1 MAISI
6 RDFESFLLSDQGV
19 LLFHGSILLIALVA
33 AFLLLV
39 KKPRREWGRG
49 LFLSLGMIFL
59 QGIGL
64 VIDIL
69 GPAWNNPSLSLLL
82 ANIDRSLEILSVT
95 GVVWFFLFPRRHKTG
110 DALTAVW
117 TIVVLLA
124 AGISSGYL
132 YLYPAAGPFNS
143 NLLSLSWDLSR
154 WIFLAVGSVILL
166 ARRPAGWGLSIVA
179 MLLFL
184 AGVTLQMAFG
194 DASTNLPGL
203 ARLFDLLAIPFTGM
217 RLAYSATTGGGYI
230 GAGSPAS
237 QIRQAVAES
246 VPSLSEM
253 ILTHQPQDLPQAVTV
268 WICNAMRVEVAYF
281 VASSEDGD
289 SVEFISGYDR
299 VNAQALPGFTVTS
312 EAAPQ
317 LHFAVSGRKVMR
329 LGKLEADSSLRSAA
343 EQAQL
348 PQAGPALYAPLPL
361 GDEAAMGLLLLAAY
375 SGEEWRE
382 DDELSAQAFAKA
394 CSIAFQEM
402 HERSL
407 LQQGVDE
414 ALQENSRLQEESERL
429 QAERMN
435 LETRLEQAEQEW
447 RNERQRAEGLASLVS
462 DQDVPATAA
471 EAAPIPL
478 PEGGTEAERQWMLAI
493 QQKDGWINRLQE
505 ELETTR
511 AELLGAQREAAQFK
525 ESSAAAEKMRGE
537 NRNLQDEMRQI
548 QTLSGET
555 PAAGEGFGGVEI
567 TRLRNAL
574 DESEQK
580 YQQEISRIQNELRKT
595 LIEYAHLQSALLQPP
610 PPAEPGKKL
619 TFGADVGMVTG
630 LIAEIRQPFSS
641 MVGYT
646 DLLLSESAGILGGMQ
661 RKFLDR
667 IRASITRTEAL
678 FEDLL
683 QLLLLPE
690 KISAPRMQ
698 AVDVASIIDG
708 AITGATETVREKNLV
723 LRLDIDEDM
732 PPVEID
738 RDALQQILNHLVQN
752 AVLITPPEKEV
763 VLTTHTPL
771 AEQNQQLALLITVRD
786 SGPGIA
792 AEDQPR
798 VFTRLYRTEGPLI
811 EGLGDTGV
819 GMAVART
826 LTEAMGGRI
835 WLESQ
840 IGSGTTFFILLPV
853 QVGQSPSSET
863 ADPEMTA

>member
-6 RDFESFLLSDQGV
+6 RDFETFLLSAQGI
-19 LLFHGSILLIALVA
+19 LLFHGSILLVALTA
-33 AFLLLV
+33 ALLFLV

-49 LFLSLGMIFL
+49 LFLALSVLFL

-64 VIDIL
+64 GIDIL
-69 GPAWNNPSLSLLL
+69 GPVWNNPSLSSLL
-82 ANIDRSLEILSVT
+82 ANADRALELLTFT
-95 GVVWFFLFPRRHKTG
+95 GLVWFFLFPRRHKTG
-110 DALTAVW
+110 DTLTAIW
-117 TIVVLLA
+117 AVVVFLLA
-124 AGISSGYL
+124 GVFSVSL
-132 YLYPAAGPFNS
+132 YLYPTAGPFNS
-143 NLLSLSWDLSR
+143 NLLSFSWDLTR
-154 WIFLAVGSVILL
+154 WIFLAIGMVMLL
-166 ARRPAGWGLSIVA
+166 ARRPAGWGLSFTA

-184 AGVTLQMAFG
+184 AGVTLQLALG
-194 DASTNLPGL
+194 DASTYLPGL
-203 ARLFDLLAIPFTGM
+203 ARLFDLLAVPFAGM
-217 RLAYSATTGGGYI
+217 RLAYSATTS
-230 GAGSPAS
+230 GASAGSGSPAS
-237 QIRQAVAES
+237 QIRQAAAES
-246 VPSLSEM
+246 VPSLSEL
-253 ILTHQPQDLPQAVTV
+253 ILTHQPQDLPAAVTV
-268 WICNAMRVEVAYF
+268 WLSNAMRVEVAYF
-281 VASSEDGD
+281 VASSENGD
-289 SVEFISGYDR
+289 SVEFICGYDR
-299 VNAQALPGFTVTS
+299 INSQALPGFLVTS
-312 EAAPQ
+312 EASPQ
-317 LHFAVSGRKVMR
+317 LHFAVSGRQIMR
-329 LGKLEADSSLRSAA
+329 LGKAEADSTLHSAA
-343 EQAQL
+343 EQAHL

-361 GDEAAMGLLLLAAY
+361 GDEAAMGILLLAAY

-382 DDELSAQAFAKA
+382 EDEPVAQAFAKT

-407 LQQGVDE
+407 LQQDME
-414 ALQENSRLQEESERL
+414 ETQQENARLHEESERV
-429 QAERMN
+429 QADRMN
-435 LETRLEQAEQEW
+435 LETRLEQTEQEW
-447 RNERQRAEGLASLVS
+447 RNERQRAEGLASLVQ
-462 DQDVPATAA
+462 DQDKA
-471 EAAPIPL
+471 AAPVPL
-478 PEGGTEAERQWMLAI
+478 PESGTEAERQWMLAI
-493 QQKDGWINRLQE
+493 QQKDGWISRLQE

-511 AELLGAQREAAQFK
+511 AELLAAQREAAQFK
-525 ESSAAAEKMRGE
+525 QAAGATDSVREE
-537 NRNLQDEMRQI
+537 NRHLQDEMRQI
-548 QTLSGET
+548 QTMSGEA
-555 PAAGEGFGGVEI
+555 PAAGEGFAGVEI

-595 LIEYAHLQSALLQPP
+595 LTEYAHLQSALLQPP
-610 PPAEPGKKL
+610 PQAEGGKKL

-690 KISAPRMQ
+690 KIAAPRMQ
-698 AVDVASIIDG
+698 PVDVASVIDG
-708 AITGATETVREKNLV
+708 AITGASDIVREKNLV
-723 LRLDIDEDM
+723 LRLDVDEEM

-752 AVLITPPEKEV
+752 AVLITPQEKEV

-771 AEQNQQLALLITVRD
+771 AEQNRQLALLITVKD

-840 IGSGTTFFILLPV
+840 VGHGTTFFVLLPV
-853 QVGQSPSSET
+853 QVGQVLSPESGN
-863 ADPEMTA
+863 PENIA

>member
-6 RDFESFLLSDQGV
+6 RDFESFLLSPQGI

-33 AFLLLV
+33 AFLFMV

-49 LFLSLGMIFL
+49 LFLALAVIFL
-59 QGIGL
+59 QVIGL
-64 VIDIL
+64 AIDVL
-69 GPAWNNPSLSLLL
+69 GPAWNNPSLSMLL
-82 ANIDRSLEILSVT
+82 ANIDRSLELLSVT

-110 DALTAVW
+110 DTLTIIW
-117 TIVVLLA
+117 TVGILLA
-124 AGISSGYL
+124 AAGTSVSL
-132 YLYPAAGPFNS
+132 YLFPAAGPFNG
-143 NLLSLSWDLSR
+143 NLLSFAWDLTR
-154 WIFLAVGSVILL
+154 WIFLAVGILILL
-166 ARRPAGWGLSIVA
+166 VRRPAGWGLSFVA
-179 MLLFL
+179 ILLFL
-184 AGVTLQMAFG
+184 AGVTLQLALG
-194 DASTNLPGL
+194 DASTYLPGL
-203 ARLFDLLAIPFTGM
+203 ARLFDLLAIPFVAM
-217 RLAYSATTGGGYI
+217 RLAYSATTGGGSA

-237 QIRQAVAES
+237 QIRQAAAES
-246 VPSLSEM
+246 VPSLTEL
-253 ILTHQPQDLPQAVTV
+253 ILTHQPQDLPQAVAV
-268 WICNAMRVEVAYF
+268 WLCNAMRVEVAYF
-281 VASSEDGD
+281 VASSENGD

-299 VNAQALPGFTVTS
+299 INSQALPGFLVTS

-317 LHFAVSGRKVMR
+317 LHFAVSGREIMR
-329 LGKLEADSSLRSAA
+329 LGKAEADSSLRSAA
-343 EQAQL
+343 EQAHL
-348 PQAGPALYAPLPL
+348 PQTGPALYAPLPL
-361 GDEAAMGLLLLAAY
+361 GDEAAMGILLLAAY

-382 DDELSAQAFAKA
+382 EDEPVAQAFAKA
-394 CSIAFQEM
+394 SSIAFQEM

-414 ALQENSRLQEESERL
+414 TQQENARLQEESERL

-435 LETRLEQAEQEW
+435 LETRIEQTEQEW
-447 RNERQRAEGLASLVS
+447 RNERQRAEGLASLVQ
-462 DQDVPATAA
+462 DQDVKA
-471 EAAPIPL
+471 AAPIPL

-511 AELLGAQREAAQFK
+511 AELLAAQREAAQFK
-525 ESSAAAEKMRGE
+525 EAAGASDTVRQE
-537 NRNLQDEMRQI
+537 NRHLQDEMRQI
-548 QTLSGET
+548 QTMSGEA
-555 PAAGEGFGGVEI
+555 PAAGEGFAGVEI

-580 YQQEISRIQNELRKT
+580 YQQEIARIQNELRKT
-595 LIEYAHLQSALLQPP
+595 LTEYTHLQSALLQPP
-610 PPAEPGKKL
+610 PQTEGGKKL

-690 KISAPRMQ
+690 KIATPRMQ
-698 AVDVASIIDG
+698 PVDVASVIDG
-708 AITGATETVREKNLV
+708 AITGASDTVREKNLV
-723 LRLDIDEDM
+723 LRLDVDEEM

-752 AVLITPPEKEV
+752 AVLITPQEKEV

-771 AEQNQQLALLITVRD
+771 AEQNRQLALLITVKD

-811 EGLGDTGV
+811 EGLGDSGV

-840 IGSGTTFFILLPV
+840 IGHGTTFFVLLPV
-853 QVGQSPSSET
+853 QVGQVLSPESGN
-863 ADPEMTA
+863 PENIS

>member
-6 RDFESFLLSDQGV
+6 RDFETFLLSAQGI
-19 LLFHGSILLIALVA
+19 LLFHGSILLIALAA
-33 AFLLLV
+33 AFLFLV

-49 LFLSLGMIFL
+49 LFVALAILFL

-64 VIDIL
+64 AIDVL
-69 GPAWNNPSLSLLL
+69 GPAWNNPSLSSLL
-82 ANIDRSLEILSVT
+82 ANADRALELLTLT
-95 GVVWFFLFPRRHKTG
+95 GLVWFFLFPRRHKTG
-110 DALTAVW
+110 DTLSIVW
-117 TIVVLLA
+117 VVGILLA
-124 AGISSGYL
+124 AAGTSVYL
-132 YLYPAAGPFNS
+132 YLYPAAGPFNG
-143 NLLSLSWDLSR
+143 NLLSFVWDLAGLIS
-154 WIFLAVGSVILL
+154 LAVGILILL
-166 ARRPAGWGLSIVA
+166 ARRPAGWGLSFAA
-179 MLLFL
+179 MLVFL
-184 AGVTLQMAFG
+184 AGVALQLAIG
-194 DASTNLPGL
+194 DASTYLPGL
-203 ARLFDLLAIPFTGM
+203 ARLFDLLAIPFAGM
-217 RLAYSATTGGGYI
+217 RLAYSATTA
-230 GAGSPAS
+230 GASAGSGSPAS
-237 QIRQAVAES
+237 QIRQAAAES
-246 VPSLSEM
+246 VPSLSEL
-253 ILTHQPQDLPQAVTV
+253 ILTHQPQDLPAAVTV
-268 WICNAMRVEVAYF
+268 WLCNAMRVEVAYF
-281 VASSEDGD
+281 VASSENGD

-299 VNAQALPGFTVTS
+299 INSQALPGFLVTS

-317 LHFAVSGRKVMR
+317 LHFAVSGRQIMR
-329 LGKLEADSSLRSAA
+329 LGKAEADSTLRGAA
-343 EQAQL
+343 EQAHL

-361 GDEAAMGLLLLAAY
+361 GDEAAMGILLLAAY

-382 DDELSAQAFAKA
+382 EDEPVAQAFAKT

-407 LQQGVDE
+407 LQQDME
-414 ALQENSRLQEESERL
+414 ETQQENARLHEESERL
-429 QAERMN
+429 QADRMN
-435 LETRLEQAEQEW
+435 LETRLEQTEQEW
-447 RNERQRAEGLASLVS
+447 RNERQRAEGLASLVQ
-462 DQDVPATAA
+462 DQDKAAVPV
-471 EAAPIPL
+471 PL

-493 QQKDGWINRLQE
+493 QQKDGWISRLQE

-511 AELLGAQREAAQFK
+511 AELLAAQREAAQFK
-525 ESSAAAEKMRGE
+525 QAAGSADTVREE
-537 NRNLQDEMRQI
+537 NRHLQDEMRQI
-548 QTLSGET
+548 QTMSGEA
-555 PAAGEGFGGVEI
+555 PAAGEGFAGVEI

-580 YQQEISRIQNELRKT
+580 YQQEISRVQNELRKT
-595 LIEYAHLQSALLQPP
+595 LTEYAHLQSALLQPP
-610 PPAEPGKKL
+610 PQSEGGKKL

-690 KISAPRMQ
+690 KIAAPRMQ
-698 AVDVASIIDG
+698 PVDVASVIDG
-708 AITGATETVREKNLV
+708 AITGASDIVREKNLV
-723 LRLDIDEDM
+723 LRLDVDEEM

-752 AVLITPPEKEV
+752 AVLITPQEKEV

-771 AEQNQQLALLITVRD
+771 AEQNRQLALLITVKD

-840 IGSGTTFFILLPV
+840 VGHGTTFFVLLPV
-853 QVGQSPSSET
+853 QVGQVLSPESGN
-863 ADPEMTA
+863 PENIA

>member
-1 MAISI
+1 MTVSI
-6 RDFESFLLSDQGV
+6 RDFESFMLSTQGI
-19 LLFHGSILLIALVA
+19 LLFHGSILLVALVA
-33 AFLLLV
+33 AFLLVL
-39 KKPRREWGRG
+39 KKPSREWNRG
-49 LFLSLGMIFL
+49 LFLTLGIIFL

-64 VIDIL
+64 ILDLL
-69 GPAWNNPSLSLLL
+69 GPIWNNPTVSFLL
-82 ANIDRSLEILSVT
+82 ANIDRSLEMLSIT
-95 GVVWFFLFPRRHKTG
+95 GLAWFFLYPRGHKTG

-117 TIVVLLA
+117 TVGVILA
-124 AGISSGYL
+124 VAGSSVYL
-132 YLYPAAGPFNS
+132 YLYPATGPFNS
-143 NLLSLSWDLSR
+143 NLLSFNWDLTR
-154 WIFLAVGSVILL
+154 CIFLAIGIIMLL
-166 ARRPAGWGLSIVA
+166 ARRPAGWGLSFVSMA
-179 MLLFL
+179 LFL
-184 AGVTLQMAFG
+184 AGVTLQLALG
-194 DASTNLPGL
+194 DATTHLPGL
-203 ARLFDLLAIPFTGM
+203 ARVFGLLAIPFAGM
-217 RLAYSATTGGGYI
+217 RLAYAATSGGVYAA
-230 GAGSPAS
+230 AGSQAS
-237 QIRQAVAES
+237 QIRQAAAES
-246 VPSLSEM
+246 APSLSEL

-268 WICNAMRVEVAYF
+268 WLCNAMRVEVAFF
-281 VASSEDGD
+281 VASSENGD
-289 SVEFISGYDR
+289 SVEFICGYDR
-299 VNAQALPGFTVTS
+299 INSQALPGFVVTS

-317 LHFAVSGRKVMR
+317 LHFAVTGREIMR
-329 LGKLEADSSLRSAA
+329 LGKTESDSSLRHAA

-361 GDEAAMGLLLLAAY
+361 GDEAAMGILLLASY

-382 DDELSAQAFAKA
+382 DDEPVAQAFAKT

-402 HERSL
+402 HEHNL
-407 LQQGVDE
+407 LRQGVEE
-414 ALQENSRLQEESERL
+414 ALQENTRLQEESERL
-429 QAERMN
+429 QTERMN
-435 LETRLEQAEQEW
+435 LETRLDQTELEW
-447 RNERQRAEGLASLVS
+447 RNERQRAEGLASLVK
-462 DQDVPATAA
+462 DQDAGAAVPV
-471 EAAPIPL
+471 PL

-493 QQKDGWINRLQE
+493 QQKDGWIDRLQE

-511 AELLGAQREAAQFK
+511 AELLAAQREAAQFK
-525 ESSAAAEKMRGE
+525 ESAAAADTIRTE
-537 NRNLQDEMRQI
+537 NRHLQDEMRQI
-548 QTLSGET
+548 QTMSGET
-555 PAAGEGFGGVEI
+555 PASGEGFAGVEI

-574 DESEQK
+574 EESEQK
-580 YQQEISRIQNELRKT
+580 YQQEMSRVQNELRKT

-610 PPAEPGKKL
+610 PQTEAGKKL
-619 TFGADVGMVTG
+619 TFAADVGMVTG

-690 KISAPRMQ
+690 KVAAPRMQ
-698 AVDVASIIDG
+698 AVDVASVIDG
-708 AITGATETVREKNLV
+708 AITGASDTVREKNLV
-723 LRLDIDEDM
+723 LRLDVDEEM

-771 AEQNQQLALLITVRD
+771 AEQNRQLALLITVKD
-786 SGPGIA
+786 SGPGIS

-840 IGSGTTFFILLPV
+840 VGHGTTFFVLLPV
-853 QVGQSPSSET
+853 QVGQTLP
-863 ADPEMTA
+863 PENTPPDAAI

>member
-1 MAISI
+1 
-6 RDFESFLLSDQGV
+6 
-19 LLFHGSILLIALVA
+19 
-33 AFLLLV
+33 
-39 KKPRREWGRG
+39 
-49 LFLSLGMIFL
+49 
-59 QGIGL
+59 
-64 VIDIL
+64 
-69 GPAWNNPSLSLLL
+69 
-82 ANIDRSLEILSVT
+82 
-95 GVVWFFLFPRRHKTG
+95 
-110 DALTAVW
+110 
-117 TIVVLLA
+117 
-124 AGISSGYL
+124 
-132 YLYPAAGPFNS
+132 
-143 NLLSLSWDLSR
+143 
-154 WIFLAVGSVILL
+154 
-166 ARRPAGWGLSIVA
+166 
-179 MLLFL
+179 ML
-184 AGVTLQMAFG
+184 FG
-194 DASTNLPGL
+194 DGSTYLPGL
-203 ARLFDLLAIPFTGM
+203 ARLFDLLAVPFAGM
-217 RLAYSATTGGGYI
+217 RLAYSATSGGASAGS
-230 GAGSPAS
+230 GSPAS
-237 QIRQAVAES
+237 QVRQAAAES
-246 VPSLSEM
+246 IPSLSEL
-253 ILTHQPQDLPQAVTV
+253 ILTHQPQDLPGAVTV
-268 WICNAMRVEVAYF
+268 WLCSAMRVEAAYF
-281 VASSEDGD
+281 VASSENGD
-289 SVEFISGYDR
+289 SVEFIAGYDR
-299 VNAQALPGFTVTS
+299 INSQALPGFVVTS

-317 LHFAVSGRKVMR
+317 LHFAVSGRQIMR
-329 LGKLEADSSLRSAA
+329 LGKADADAGLRSAA
-343 EQAQL
+343 EQAHL

-361 GDEAAMGLLLLAAY
+361 GDEAAMGILLLAAY

-382 DDELSAQAFAKA
+382 EDESVAQAFAKA

-407 LQQGVDE
+407 LQQDME
-414 ALQENSRLQEESERL
+414 ETQQENARLNEESERL
-429 QAERMN
+429 QADRMN
-435 LETRLEQAEQEW
+435 LETRLGQTEQEW
-447 RNERQRAEGLASLVS
+447 RNERQRAEGLASLVQ
-462 DQDVPATAA
+462 DQDKA
-471 EAAPIPL
+471 AAPLPL

-493 QQKDGWINRLQE
+493 QQKDGWISRLQE

-511 AELLGAQREAAQFK
+511 AELLAAQREAAQFK
-525 ESSAAAEKMRGE
+525 QAAGATDTVREE
-537 NRNLQDEMRQI
+537 NRHLQDEMRQI
-548 QTLSGET
+548 QTMSGEA
-555 PAAGEGFGGVEI
+555 PAAGEGFAGVEI

-595 LIEYAHLQSALLQPP
+595 LTEYAHLQSALLQPP
-610 PPAEPGKKL
+610 PQTEGGKKL

-690 KISAPRMQ
+690 KIAAPRMQ
-698 AVDVASIIDG
+698 PVDVASVIDG
-708 AITGATETVREKNLV
+708 AITGASDIVREKNLI
-723 LRLDIDEDM
+723 LRLDVDEEM

-752 AVLITPPEKEV
+752 AVLITPQEKEV

-771 AEQNQQLALLITVRD
+771 AEQNRQLALLITVKD

-840 IGSGTTFFILLPV
+840 IGHGTTFFVLLPV
-853 QVGQSPSSET
+853 QVGQVLSPESGNPDT
-863 ADPEMTA
+863 IA

>member
-6 RDFESFLLSDQGV
+6 RDFETFLLSAQGI
-19 LLFHGSILLIALVA
+19 LLFHGSILLIALAA
-33 AFLLLV
+33 AFLFLV

-49 LFLSLGMIFL
+49 LFVAAILFL

-64 VIDIL
+64 AIDIL
-69 GPAWNNPSLSLLL
+69 GPAWNNPSLSSLL
-82 ANIDRSLEILSVT
+82 ANADRALELLTLT
-95 GVVWFFLFPRRHKTG
+95 GLVWFFLFPRRHKTG
-110 DALTAVW
+110 DTLSIVW
-117 TIVVLLA
+117 VVGILLA
-124 AGISSGYL
+124 AAGTSVYL
-132 YLYPAAGPFNS
+132 YLYPAAGPFNG
-143 NLLSLSWDLSR
+143 NLLSFVWDLAGLIS
-154 WIFLAVGSVILL
+154 LAVGILILL
-166 ARRPAGWGLSIVA
+166 ARRPAGWGLSFAA
-179 MLLFL
+179 MLVFL
-184 AGVTLQMAFG
+184 AGVALQLAIG
-194 DASTNLPGL
+194 DASTYLPGL
-203 ARLFDLLAIPFTGM
+203 ARLFDLLAIPFAGM
-217 RLAYSATTGGGYI
+217 RLAYSATTA
-230 GAGSPAS
+230 GASAGSGSPAS
-237 QIRQAVAES
+237 QIRQAAAES
-246 VPSLSEM
+246 VPSLSEL
-253 ILTHQPQDLPQAVTV
+253 ILTHQPQDLPAAVTV
-268 WICNAMRVEVAYF
+268 WLCNAMRVEVAYF
-281 VASSEDGD
+281 VASSENGD
-289 SVEFISGYDR
+289 SVEFICGYDR
-299 VNAQALPGFTVTS
+299 INSQALPGFLVTS

-317 LHFAVSGRKVMR
+317 LHFAVSGRQVMR
-329 LGKLEADSSLRSAA
+329 LGKAEADSTLHGAA
-343 EQAQL
+343 EQAHL

-361 GDEAAMGLLLLAAY
+361 GDEAAMGILLLAAY

-382 DDELSAQAFAKA
+382 EDEPVAQAFAKT

-407 LQQGVDE
+407 LQQDME
-414 ALQENSRLQEESERL
+414 ETQQENARLHEESERL
-429 QAERMN
+429 QADRMN
-435 LETRLEQAEQEW
+435 LETRLEQTEQEW
-447 RNERQRAEGLASLVS
+447 RNERQRAEGLASLVQ
-462 DQDVPATAA
+462 DQDKA
-471 EAAPIPL
+471 AAPLPL

-493 QQKDGWINRLQE
+493 QQKDGWISRLQE

-511 AELLGAQREAAQFK
+511 AELLAAQREAAQFK
-525 ESSAAAEKMRGE
+525 QAAGSADTVREE
-537 NRNLQDEMRQI
+537 NRHLQDEMRQI
-548 QTLSGET
+548 QTMSGEA
-555 PAAGEGFGGVEI
+555 PAAGEGFAGVEI

-595 LIEYAHLQSALLQPP
+595 LTEYAHLQSALLQPP
-610 PPAEPGKKL
+610 PQSEGGKKL

-690 KISAPRMQ
+690 KIAAPRMQ
-698 AVDVASIIDG
+698 PVDVASVIDG
-708 AITGATETVREKNLV
+708 AITGASDIVREKNLV
-723 LRLDIDEDM
+723 LRLDVDEEM

-752 AVLITPPEKEV
+752 AVLITPQEKEV

-771 AEQNQQLALLITVRD
+771 AEQNRQLALLITVKD

-840 IGSGTTFFILLPV
+840 VGHGTTFFVLLPV
-853 QVGQSPSSET
+853 QVGQVLSPESGN
-863 ADPEMTA
+863 PENIA

>member
-1 MAISI
+1 MAISV
-6 RDFESFLLSDQGV
+6 RDFESFLLGTQGI
-19 LLFHGSILLIALVA
+19 LLFHGSILLVALVA
-33 AFLLLV
+33 AFLLVV

-49 LFLSLGMIFL
+49 LFLTLGIIFV

-64 VIDIL
+64 VNDIL
-69 GPAWNNPSLSLLL
+69 GPAWNNPSLSHLL
-82 ANIDRSLEILSVT
+82 ANIDRALEMLSVT
-95 GVVWFFLFPRRHKTG
+95 GAVWFFLYPRRHKTG

-117 TIVVLLA
+117 TIGVLLA
-124 AGISSGYL
+124 AAVSSVYL
-132 YLYPAAGPFNS
+132 YLYPAAGSYNS
-143 NLLSLSWDLSR
+143 SLFSFSWDLTR
-154 WIFLAVGSVILL
+154 WIFLAIGLVILL
-166 ARRPAGWGLSIVA
+166 VRRPAGWGLSFVA
-179 MLLFL
+179 MMLFL
-184 AGVTLQMAFG
+184 AGVTLQMALG
-194 DASTNLPGL
+194 DASTHLPGL
-203 ARLFDLLAIPFTGM
+203 ARLFDLLAIPFAGM
-217 RLAYSATTGGGYI
+217 RLAYAAASAGGS
-230 GAGSPAS
+230 AATGSPAG
-237 QIRQAVAES
+237 QIRQAAAES
-246 VPSLSEM
+246 VPSLSEL
-253 ILTHQPQDLPQAVTV
+253 ILTHQPQDLPQAITV
-268 WICNAMRVEVAYF
+268 WLCSAMRVEVAYF
-281 VASSEDGD
+281 VASSENGD
-289 SVEFISGYDR
+289 SVEFICGYDR
-299 VNAQALPGFTVTS
+299 INSQALPGFLVTS

-317 LHFAVSGRKVMR
+317 LHFAVSGREIMR
-329 LGKLEADSSLRSAA
+329 LGKAESDAGLRSLA
-343 EQAQL
+343 EQAHL

-361 GDEAAMGLLLLAAY
+361 GDEAAMGILLLAAY
-375 SGEEWRE
+375 SGEEWGE
-382 DDELSAQAFAKA
+382 DDEPVAQAFAKA

-402 HERSL
+402 HARGL
-407 LQQGVDE
+407 LRQRVEG
-414 ALQENSRLQEESERL
+414 AQEENTRLQEESERL

-435 LETRLEQAEQEW
+435 LQTQLDQAEQEW
-447 RNERQRAEGLASLVS
+447 RNERQRAEGLVSLVK
-462 DQDVPATAA
+462 DQDSQA
-471 EAAPIPL
+471 AAPVPL

-511 AELLGAQREAAQFK
+511 AELLAAQREAAQFK
-525 ESSAAAEKMRGE
+525 ESAAAAETMRVE
-537 NRNLQDEMRQI
+537 NRHLQDEMRQI
-548 QTLSGET
+548 QTMAGEA
-555 PAAGEGFGGVEI
+555 PAAGEGFAGVEI

-574 DESEQK
+574 EESEQK
-580 YQQEISRIQNELRKT
+580 YQQEISRIQTELRKT
-595 LIEYAHLQSALLQPP
+595 LTEYAHLQSALLQPP
-610 PPAEPGKKL
+610 PQTEAGKKL
-619 TFGADVGMVTG
+619 TFAADVGMVTG

-690 KISAPRMQ
+690 KIAAPRMQ
-698 AVDVASIIDG
+698 PVDVASVIDG
-708 AITGATETVREKNLV
+708 AITGASDIVREKNLV
-723 LRLDIDEDM
+723 LRLDVDEEM

-752 AVLITPPEKEV
+752 AVLITPLEKEV

-771 AEQNQQLALLITVRD
+771 AEQDRRLALLITVKD

-840 IGSGTTFFILLPV
+840 IGHGTTFFVLLPV
-853 QVGQSPSSET
+853 QVGQGLSPENTNPDIIS
-863 ADPEMTA
+863 

>member
-6 RDFESFLLSDQGV
+6 RDFEAFLLSNQGV

-49 LFLSLGMIFL
+49 LFLTLGIIFL
-59 QGIGL
+59 QGLGL
-64 VIDIL
+64 LIDVL

-82 ANIDRSLEILSVT
+82 TNIDRSLEMLSVT

-110 DALTAVW
+110 DALNVLW
-117 TIVVLLA
+117 TVVVLLA
-124 AGISSGYL
+124 AAGTSVYL
-132 YLYPAAGPFNS
+132 YLYPAAGPYNS
-143 NLLSLSWDLSR
+143 NLLSFSWDLTR
-154 WIFLAVGSVILL
+154 WIFLAIGIVMLL
-166 ARRPAGWGLSIVA
+166 ARRPAGWGLSFVA
-179 MLLFL
+179 ILLFL
-184 AGVTLQMAFG
+184 AGVTLQMALG

-203 ARLFDLLAIPFTGM
+203 ARLFDLLAIPFAGM
-217 RLAYSATTGGGYI
+217 RLAYSATTGGGYAS
-230 GAGSPAS
+230 AGSPAS
-237 QIRQAVAES
+237 QIRQAAAES
-246 VPSLSEM
+246 VPSLSEL
-253 ILTHQPQDLPQAVTV
+253 IITHQPQDLPQAVTV
-268 WICNAMRVEVAYF
+268 WLCNAMRVEVAYF
-281 VASSEDGD
+281 VASSENGD

-299 VNAQALPGFTVTS
+299 INSQTLPGFLVTS

-317 LHFAVSGRKVMR
+317 LHFAVSGREIMR
-329 LGKLEADSSLRSAA
+329 LGKAESDTDLRSVAD
-343 EQAQL
+343 QAHL

-361 GDEAAMGLLLLAAY
+361 GDEAAMGILLLAAY

-382 DDELSAQAFAKA
+382 DDEPVAQAFAKA

-402 HERSL
+402 HARSL
-407 LQQGVDE
+407 LRQRVEDAQ
-414 ALQENSRLQEESERL
+414 QENTRLQEESERL
-429 QAERMN
+429 QADRMN
-435 LETRLEQAEQEW
+435 FETQLEQAEQEW
-447 RNERQRAEGLASLVS
+447 RNERQRAEGLASLVKE
-462 DQDVPATAA
+462 QDVPAAV
-471 EAAPIPL
+471 PVPL

-511 AELLGAQREAAQFK
+511 AELLSAQREAAQFK
-525 ESSAAAEKMRGE
+525 GSAAAADKMRNE
-537 NRNLQDEMRQI
+537 NQHLQDEMRQI
-548 QTLSGET
+548 QTMSGEA
-555 PAAGEGFGGVEI
+555 PAAGEGFAGVEI

-595 LIEYAHLQSALLQPP
+595 LTEYAHLQSALLQPP
-610 PPAEPGKKL
+610 PPTEGGKKL

-690 KISAPRMQ
+690 KIAAPRMQ
-698 AVDVASIIDG
+698 PVDVASVIDG
-708 AITGATETVREKNLV
+708 AITGASDTVREKNLI
-723 LRLDIDEDM
+723 LRLDVDEEM
-732 PPVEID
+732 PPVEVD

-771 AEQNQQLALLITVRD
+771 AEQNRQLALLITVKD

-840 IGSGTTFFILLPV
+840 IGHGTTFFILLPV
-853 QVGQSPSSET
+853 QVGQTSSQER
-863 ADPEMTA
+863 ADPDNIA